1 MSFFQLVR
9 REMQGSPNRL
19 AIMAALGGISS
30 ASILAAINAG
40 AQAADSG
47 KPSLWAATLFIVA
60 LFLFIKTQNYILVS
74 ATAEIEAIV
83 HKLRTRLM
91 DQVRHSELLPL
102 EGIGRA
108 EIVAG
113 ITKETAALTQASN
126 SLAFAGQG
134 AVLILF
140 IGVYVAFLSL
150 LALVL
155 GVLIVGVASALFH
168 SRSRHLAAATREA
181 SEWENRLF
189 NRLMDLLDGF
199 KEVRLNRP
207 RSDDLYADIVEV
219 SRTAANIKI
228 RTQAETFRRIFMLQS
243 SLYAMLGAIVFV
255 VPVLSATLG
264 GPSIAKTVTA
274 LVFILGTCFGLV
286 NTIPILT
293 AANAA
298 ADNIERLEARLL
310 ATLADAKAGALEPA
324 QRFEQIEMRG
334 IVFSYVERSTEKVF
348 TVGPVDFTLRSGELV
363 FITGGNGSGKSTF
376 VKLLASLYKPDAGE
390 MTYDGVL
397 VTDNTRE
404 AYRQLIAA
412 IFVDYHLFQRLY
424 GIQDPD
430 PLEVDRLLA
439 QFRLLDKTRLANGE
453 FNTVD
458 LSTGQ
463 RKRLALIVSLLEK
476 RPILLLDEWAADQ
489 DPEFRRKFY
498 FELLPQLHRAGV
510 TVVVITHDDR
520 YLDEMD
526 LPARRLRMD
535 EGRFVAQSLVE
546 SG

>member
-134 AVLILF
+134 AVLIFF

-155 GVLIVGVASALFH
+155 GILIIGVASALFH

-255 VPVLSATLG
+255 VPVLGATLG
-264 GPSIAKTVTA
+264 GASIAKTVTA

-310 ATLADAKAGALEPA
+310 ATVAAAKAGALEPA

-334 IVFSYVERSTEKVF
+334 IVFSYVERSTE
-348 TVGPVDFTLRSGELV
+348 
-363 FITGGNGSGKSTF
+363 
-376 VKLLASLYKPDAGE
+376 
-390 MTYDGVL
+390 
-397 VTDNTRE
+397 
-404 AYRQLIAA
+404 
-412 IFVDYHLFQRLY
+412 
-424 GIQDPD
+424 
-430 PLEVDRLLA
+430 
-439 QFRLLDKTRLANGE
+439 
-453 FNTVD
+453 
-458 LSTGQ
+458 
-463 RKRLALIVSLLEK
+463 
-476 RPILLLDEWAADQ
+476 
-489 DPEFRRKFY
+489 
-498 FELLPQLHRAGV
+498 
-510 TVVVITHDDR
+510 R
-520 YLDEMD
+520 YS
-526 LPARRLRMD
+526 R
-535 EGRFVAQSLVE
+535 
-546 SG
+546 

>member
-9 REMQGSPNRL
+9 REMEGSPNRL

-74 ATAEIEAIV
+74 ATAEIEAII

-102 EGIGRA
+102 EAIGRA
-108 EIVAG
+108 EIVAA
-113 ITKETAALTQASN
+113 ITKETTALTQASN

-134 AVLILF
+134 AILILF

-155 GVLIVGVASALFH
+155 GVLIVGIASALFH

-189 NRLMDLLDGF
+189 YRLMDLLDGF

-228 RTQAETFRRIFMLQS
+228 RTQAETFRRIFLLQS

-264 GPSIAKTVTA
+264 GASIAKTVTA

-293 AANAA
+293 AANNA

-310 ATLADAKAGALEPA
+310 ATLAAAKISTLEPA
-324 QRFEQIEMRG
+324 RRFERIEVRG
-334 IVFSYVERSTEKVF
+334 VVFSYVERSTEKVF

-376 VKLLASLYKPDAGE
+376 VKVLASLYKPDAGE
-390 MTYDGVL
+390 MTFDGVL

-404 AYRQLIAA
+404 AYRQLISA

-424 GIQDPD
+424 GIPDPD

-439 QFRLLDKTRLANGE
+439 QFRLLDKTRLAGGE

-498 FELLPQLHRAGV
+498 FELLPELHRAGV
-510 TVVVITHDDR
+510 TVVVVSHDDR
-520 YLDEMD
+520 YLDEMG

-535 EGRFVAQSLVE
+535 EGRFVAQSSVE
-546 SG
+546 SA